1 MAKKDVPVE
10 VVETEAEVVDVEV
23 VETPE
28 VEETEVVETETVEE
42 VETETEEVEVE
53 EKTPA
58 KYPKSPKGEG
68 VDPLTAGPALPNTEP
83 NNQA

>member
-1 MAKKDVPVE
+1 MAKKDIPVE
-10 VVETEAEVVDVEV
+10 VVETEAEVVNVEV

-28 VEETEVVETETVEE
+28 VETEEMVSETAPEVEVEQEVVE
-42 VETETEEVEVE
+42 E

-68 VDPLTAGPALPNTEP
+68 VDPLTAGPALPNTD
-83 NNQA
+83 A